1 MTEQGNMTS
10 DVVYLL
16 KQMKDQDVRFLRLW
30 FTDIVG
36 ALKSIAV
43 TAGGFEDVLLD
54 GISFDGSSINGLA
67 RADESDLIAVPDPS
81 TFAILPWRP
90 SEQSVARVYA
100 DLMTPAGQPH
110 HGDPRWILKKQIERA
125 RELGFTFYASA
136 ELEFFLLRED
146 DGQPK
151 PIDGAGY
158 FDQDAA
164 ALGIEVRRD
173 IILTLEQMGIAVGS
187 SHHEG
192 APGQQEI
199 GLQHADGLR
208 MADAIQAARYVTREI
223 ARRHGLLATF
233 MPRPVAKVNG
243 SGMHMGLSLYQDDQN
258 AFYEEDAPL
267 GLSTVARAFVAGI
280 LSHARESSAVLNQW
294 VNSYR
299 RLVPGTE
306 APTYISWA
314 QTNRA
319 DMVRVPACRK
329 GREQS
334 TRVEVRSPDS
344 GCNPYLVL
352 AVLLASGLDGIERA
366 LEPPNPATRNVFDM
380 SDAERAEAGIERLP
394 EDLGEAIHRASKG
407 NFLETVLGPDT
418 WALFLENKRLEWAE
432 YRTHVS
438 DWEIS
443 RYLGVL

>member
-1 MTEQGNMTS
+1 M
-10 DVVYLL
+10 
-16 KQMKDQDVRFLRLW
+16 
-30 FTDIVG
+30 
-36 ALKSIAV
+36 
-43 TAGGFEDVLLD
+43 D

-67 RADESDLIAVPDPS
+67 RADESDLIAVPDTS
-81 TFAILPWRP
+81 TFALLPWRP

-100 DLMTPAGQPH
+100 DIMSTEGQPH
-110 HGDPRWILKKQIERA
+110 QGDPRWILKNQIERA
-125 RELGFTFYASA
+125 RALGFTFYASA
-136 ELEFFLLRED
+136 ELEFFLLREE
-146 DGQPK
+146 GGKYQ

-164 ALGIEVRRD
+164 ALGIEVRRE

-199 GLQHADGLR
+199 GLQHMDGLR

-223 ARRHGLLATF
+223 ARRHGLMASF
-233 MPRPVAKVNG
+233 MPRPVANVNG
-243 SGMHMGLSLYQDDQN
+243 SGMHMGLSLYQDDKN
-258 AFYEEDAPL
+258 AFYRDDAPL
-267 GLSTVARAFVAGI
+267 GLSSVARAFVAGI

-319 DMVRVPACRK
+319 DMVRVPACRE

-352 AVLLASGLDGIERA
+352 AVLLASGLDGIERK
-366 LEPPNPATRNVFDM
+366 LEPPAPVTRNVFDM
-380 SDAERAEAGIERLP
+380 SAAERSEAGVESLP

-407 NFLETVLGPDT
+407 DFLETVLGPET
-418 WALFLENKRLEWAE
+418 WALFLENKRLEWAD

-438 DWEIS
+438 DWEIE